1 MRTLMVEQ
9 GFETNLPRTSNRK
22 YAAMRIPC
30 AKLVSRIQASSP
42 FLVGLHRKYQLSLT
56 ESAAFL
62 RDGVLEAWTNTGAAK
77 RQRVIYWAAKH
88 AKSVNP
94 LERLVLLAGRPHL
107 VTTFTCKTDDFLTS
121 VLVLEA
127 LRMLSKTHRP
137 DLDVIAAFQ
146 RQWEKFSARHA
157 HLTPRIFSRFLQ
169 HVSNGVRSSP

>member
-1 MRTLMVEQ
+1 MVEQ
-9 GFETNLPRTSNRK
+9 GSEWNIPRTSNRRSP
-22 YAAMRIPC
+22 AMRLPC

-56 ESAAFL
+56 ESAAFP
-62 RDGVLEAWTNTGAAK
+62 RGGVLEEWKNIGAAK
-77 RQRVIYWAAKH
+77 RRRVLFWAEKRARP
-88 AKSVNP
+88 VEP

-107 VTTFTCKTDDFLTS
+107 VTTYTCKTDDFLTS

-127 LRMLSKTHRP
+127 LRMLSMTHRP

-157 HLTPRIFSRFLQ
+157 HLTPRVFSRFLQ
-169 HVSNGVRSSP
+169 HVTNAARSSP

>member
-9 GFETNLPRTSNRK
+9 GSETNLPRTSNRR

-42 FLVGLHRKYQLSLT
+42 FLVGLHLKYQLSLT
-56 ESAAFL
+56 ESATFL
-62 RDGVLEAWTNTGAAK
+62 RGGVLEEWKNIGAAK
-77 RQRVIYWAAKH
+77 RRRVLFWAEKRARP
-88 AKSVNP
+88 VNP

-107 VTTFTCKTDDFLTS
+107 VTTYTCKTDDFLTS

-137 DLDVIAAFQ
+137 DLEVIAGFQ
-146 RQWEKFSARHA
+146 REWEKFSAHHA
-157 HLTPRIFSRFLQ
+157 HLTPRVFSRFLQ
-169 HVSNGVRSSP
+169 HVSNAARSSP